1 MCCGT
6 VNGKS
11 KNRQTSWVA
20 VMGQPEDYIIE
31 EDNHDTH
38 SYSGAAPEKQ
48 KNYTE
53 ILKRMISRVSAGH
66 SLFWN

>member
-1 MCCGT
+1 
-6 VNGKS
+6 VI
-11 KNRQTSWVA
+11 A

-38 SYSGAAPEKQ
+38 SYSAAPEKQ

-53 ILKRMISRVSAGH
+53 ILKRDDQRSFCRTW